1 MIGRILAIA
10 RNTLLEAVRQKVLN
24 VLLLFGLVM
33 IAASSYFSQVAIDQQ
48 IKFVKDFGCGAIG
61 LIGVC
66 IAILSVA
73 QLLPQ
78 ELHNRTIYTILAKP
92 VRRSEFLLGKFFG
105 VVLLLTLSVALMSI
119 AFAAVLGWQEMQG
132 IASTQAEY
140 ARYPGWGK
148 SPELTNMYQHDVGQ
162 VVAQAQDPQLVE
174 AVLLIFAKLIMAA
187 AIAMLV
193 STFSTSFIFT
203 VVTTCGVYLIGH
215 MESTARDFWLSHGAQ
230 TGFWQSAFV
239 ELLSLLV
246 PDMNSFTI
254 VDEILDGNVVPWW
267 HTWNLLGYAG
277 LYTFVLLALS
287 ELIFEF
293 REI

>member
-1 MIGRILAIA
+1 MIGRIVTIA

-24 VLLLFGLVM
+24 VLLLFGVVM

-61 LIGVC
+61 LIGVF

-92 VRRSEFLLGKFFG
+92 VRRSEFLIGKFLG
-105 VVLLLTLSVALMSI
+105 VVLLLTLSVALMSL
-119 AFAAVLGWQEMQG
+119 AFAAVLWWQEVQG
-132 IASTQAEY
+132 LAATKADY
-140 ARYPGWGK
+140 LRDPGWGK
-148 SPELTNMYQHDVGQ
+148 SPDTMNMYHHDVAQ
-162 VVAQAQDPQLVE
+162 VIRQAQDPQLIE
-174 AVLLIFAKLIMAA
+174 AILLIFAKLIMAS

-203 VVTTCGVYLIGH
+203 VVTTCGIYLIGH
-215 MESTARDFWLSHGAQ
+215 MEGTARDIWMSHGAQ
-230 TGFWQSAFV
+230 ATFWQSAFV
-239 ELLSLLV
+239 ELVSLLV

-254 VDEILDGNVVPWW
+254 VDEILDGHAVPWW

-277 LYTFVLLALS
+277 IYTFVLLALS
-287 ELIFEF
+287 ELIFEY